1 MHTTP
6 AVLLGDLTLARPL
19 GMAGIPVIVAV
30 TKPND
35 VTLKSRFV
43 NDHIVVGGFSKEQQA
58 ETVAALTALGRRLGR
73 RVPLVYGADQ
83 HIDMLYRYRAELE
96 EHFLFILN
104 DDAAGAAMF
113 DKEQFATFCDE
124 HGVLAPATATP
135 QPGANLA
142 DTLAKL
148 RAPLIIKPRRKT
160 AWKEMQKA
168 LFDGVGKARIF
179 ETREALL
186 AHPGF
191 QAFAHELLVQEHL
204 GSDAREVYSFHG
216 FADASGRVLGSFC
229 GRKIRTYPVVAGESS
244 CIEIIQHA
252 EIDALGHDLAARL
265 GLRGPF
271 KFDLI
276 RDDRTGRFYTLEVN
290 CRFTLWNYMG
300 AAHGVNLPAIA
311 YQHLMTGASAAEVR
325 PVPGRT
331 ARWANIY
338 GDRMAFR
345 ELHAEG
351 RLGWGEWLGQIA
363 APDTLYE
370 VFAWNDPMPAVAWWS
385 QQISQRFSR

>member
-1 MHTTP
+1 MNTTP

-19 GMAGIPVIVAV
+19 GVAGIPVIVA
-30 TKPND
+30 TSNPKD
-35 VTLKSRFV
+35 VTLRSRFV
-43 NDHIVVGGFSKEQQA
+43 SDHILVRGFSKEQQA
-58 ETVAALTALGRRLGR
+58 DTVGALTTLGRRLGR
-73 RVPLVYGADQ
+73 RVPLVYGADT
-83 HIDMLYRYRAELE
+83 HIDMLYRHRAALE
-96 EHFLFILN
+96 ERYLFILN
-104 DDAAGAAMF
+104 DEAVGAAMF

-124 HGVLAPATATP
+124 HGVLAPATVTP
-135 QPGANLA
+135 QPGDNLA
-142 DTLAKL
+142 ETLARL

-160 AWKEMQKA
+160 AWKELQKA

-179 ETREALL
+179 DTREELL

-204 GSDAREVYSFHG
+204 GSDACEVYSFHG
-216 FADASGRVLGSFC
+216 FADAQGRVLGSFC
-229 GRKIRTYPVVAGESS
+229 GRKIRTYPVIAGESS
-244 CIEIIQHA
+244 CIEIIEHA

-265 GLRGPF
+265 GLKGPF

-276 RDDRTGRFYTLEVN
+276 RDERTGRFYTLEVN

-300 AAHGVNLPAIA
+300 AAHGVNLPALA
-311 YQHLMTGASAAEVR
+311 CQHLLTGESPAEVR

-338 GDRMAFR
+338 GERQAFR
-345 ELHAEG
+345 ELHAAG

-363 APDTLYE
+363 VPGTLYE
-370 VFAWNDPMPAVAWWS
+370 VFAWNDPMPAVAWWT
-385 QQISQRFSR
+385 QQVAQRFSR